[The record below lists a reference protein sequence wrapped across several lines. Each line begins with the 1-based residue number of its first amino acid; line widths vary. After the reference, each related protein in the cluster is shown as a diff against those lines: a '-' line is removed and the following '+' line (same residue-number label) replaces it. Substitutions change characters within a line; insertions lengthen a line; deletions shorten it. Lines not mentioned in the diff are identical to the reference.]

1 MKKRIQKFCS
11 SVGCIMLLLLA
22 GMGSDSNTI
31 AMFAW
36 IAVAAILLYFGKSF
50 DFQNKEA
57 KNKIN
62 L

>member
-36 IAVAAILLYFGKSF
+36 IAVAAILLYLGKSF
-50 DFQNKEA
+50 DFQNK
-57 KNKIN
+57 
-62 L
+62 